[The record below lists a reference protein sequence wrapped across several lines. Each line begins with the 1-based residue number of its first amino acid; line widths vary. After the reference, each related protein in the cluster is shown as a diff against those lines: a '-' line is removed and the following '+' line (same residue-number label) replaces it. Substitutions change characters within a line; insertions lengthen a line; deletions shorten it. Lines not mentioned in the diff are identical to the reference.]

1 MPLCGSLHELTEGDL
16 KAIKPIDLL
25 GKPYSSTKLAEVLKF
40 FAASKN
46 SSISAHISL
55 RPSGDTSS
63 PCSCR
68 KFVPQGRCVVNIKA

>member
-25 GKPYSSTKLAEVLKF
+25 GKPYSSTKLAEVLKV

-46 SSISAHISL
+46 SSISSHISL
-55 RPSGDTSS
+55 SEVRDFLEYTV
-63 PCSCR
+63 
-68 KFVPQGRCVVNIKA
+68 KLN